1 LLFYDSNATN
11 EANIIKFGASGA
23 LLSPNGNVVHTSIQ
37 SGVAAKLDWFMRES
51 LQYDIR
57 VNSEGTAFITTT
69 ITLDNTAPPHPKPSY
84 AFGPDNTNTHIAGE
98 YIARIYQW
106 LPANAESPAAVKQ
119 EGLVLTR
126 TVVHVPAHQSN
137 IAVLQAVIKNAVKNG
152 ALSFTFIPQGTI
164 RPIPVTLTLH
174 SDVSLNGPGTITW
187 TGAKTKTVT
196 WTANQ

>member
-1 LLFYDSNATN
+1 MT
-11 EANIIKFGASGA
+11 
-23 LLSPNGNVVHTSIQ
+23 
-37 SGVAAKLDWFMRES
+37 
-51 LQYDIR
+51 
-57 VNSEGTAFITTT
+57 
-69 ITLDNTAPPHPKPSY
+69 
-84 AFGPDNTNTHIAGE
+84 
-98 YIARIYQW
+98 IARIYQW
-106 LPANAESPAAVKQ
+106 LPANAESPTAVKQ

-137 IAVLQAVIKNAVKNG
+137 VAVLQAVIKNAVKNG

-187 TGAKTKTVT
+187 SGAKTKTVT